1 MTGECWMIRDGMA
14 LRPWGV
20 ESGDVISKLPNDK
33 PLEVTIK
40 TRRNAR
46 HSALY
51 WVLCHRIANA
61 IGANDP
67 ENVSDV
73 LKIETGH
80 CVTVRTKSHGEIKL
94 PRSISFAKMG
104 QQEFAEFFERCLVVI
119 QSEWGIERPDML
131 AAVKDLLE
139 EKAEA

>member
-1 MTGECWMIRDGMA
+1 MLRDGMA
-14 LRPWGV
+14 LRPWGA
-20 ESGDVISKLPNDK
+20 ESGDVISKLPSDK

-40 TRRNAR
+40 TKRNAR

-51 WVLCHRIANA
+51 WVLCHRIAAA

-73 LKIETGH
+73 LKIETGY
-80 CVTVRTKSHGEIKL
+80 CVTVKSKRYGELKL

-104 QQEFAEFFERCLVVI
+104 QAEFAEFFDRCLEVI
-119 QSEWGIERPDML
+119 QNEWGIERPDML
-131 AAVKDLLE
+131 AAVKDILE
-139 EKAEA
+139 PESA